1 MSALPE
7 LELSELELEME
18 TTSPLDEAPDELLDE
33 SAAGALA
40 AMQNSCKALSSP
52 LSSQVCTTRTLR
64 FFPLSLRVLRLR
76 VWKRLRSP
84 DFAAAHAEATQA
96 KMEKKHPVTVYSF
109 HNHICVGSRNATREK
124 NHGISAS
131 SKEVQNCI

>member
-40 AMQNSCKALSSP
+40 AMQNSCRALSSP

-84 DFAAAHAEATQA
+84 DFAAAHAEAT
-96 KMEKKHPVTVYSF
+96 PR
-109 HNHICVGSRNATREK
+109 IREK
-124 NHGISAS
+124 NDTAHYMGTVPSG
-131 SKEVQNCI
+131 Q